1 MIHIDTLSKT
11 FSGGK
16 GLDRVSLHI
25 KPGEMVALIGSS
37 GSGKSTLMRHIAGLI
52 FLLSEALSAEPAG
65 GWRRSA
71 PA

>member
-37 GSGKSTLMRHIAGLI
+37 GSGKSTLMRHIAG
-52 FLLSEALSAEPAG
+52 SCPATPTEG
-65 GWRRSA
+65 GSRSRSTSFRTGA
-71 PA
+71 

>member
-37 GSGKSTLMRHIAGLI
+37 GSGQST
-52 FLLSEALSAEPAG
+52 PTAG
-65 GWRRSA
+65 GSRSRSTSSRTGA
-71 PA
+71 

>member
-1 MIHIDTLSKT
+1 MRPTTSEEFNMIHIDTLSKT

-37 GSGKSTLMRHIAGLI
+37 GSGKSTLLNMLAGLEKTD
-52 FLLSEALSAEPAG
+52 SRG
-65 GWRRSA
+65 K
-71 PA
+71 

>member
-37 GSGKSTLMRHIAGLI
+37 GSGNR
-52 FLLSEALSAEPAG
+52 P
-65 GWRRSA
+65 
-71 PA
+71 

>member
-37 GSGKSTLMRHIAGLI
+37 GSGKTTLMRHIAGLM
-52 FLLSEALSAEPAG
+52 PTAG
-65 GWRRSA
+65 GSRSRSTSSRTGA
-71 PA
+71 

>member
-25 KPGEMVALIGSS
+25 KPGEMVVLLGGS
-37 GSGKSTLMRHIAGLI
+37 GCGKSTALRSLAGL
-52 FLLSEALSAEPAG
+52 ATPTAG
-65 GWRRSA
+65 GSRSRSTSSRTRA
-71 PA
+71 

>member
-37 GSGKSTLMRHIAGLI
+37 GSGKSNMHFRIDTVPENR
-52 FLLSEALSAEPAG
+52 P
-65 GWRRSA
+65 
-71 PA
+71 

>member
-25 KPGEMVALIGSS
+25 KPGEMVALIA
-37 GSGKSTLMRHIAGLI
+37 RPVP
-52 FLLSEALSAEPAG
+52 ENRP
-65 GWRRSA
+65 
-71 PA
+71 

>member
-25 KPGEMVALIGSS
+25 KPGEMVVLLGGSV
-37 GSGKSTLMRHIAGLI
+37 TCDMR
-52 FLLSEALSAEPAG
+52 
-65 GWRRSA
+65 
-71 PA
+71 

>member
-25 KPGEMVALIGSS
+25 KPGEMVALIGSRS
-37 GSGKSTLMRHIAGLI
+37 RSTSSRTGA
-52 FLLSEALSAEPAG
+52 
-65 GWRRSA
+65 
-71 PA
+71 

>member
-37 GSGKSTLMRHIAGLI
+37 GSRSRSTSSRTGA
-52 FLLSEALSAEPAG
+52 
-65 GWRRSA
+65 
-71 PA
+71 